1 MQSVYCI
8 YIIMAVIY
16 QMHTIIPPQFVEV
29 KGPGDR
35 LVSHKQIIWLSRL
48 ANWSCDVEVC
58 LVAAK
63 RKIL

>member
-1 MQSVYCI
+1 MLV
-8 YIIMAVIY
+8 YII
-16 QMHTIIPPQFVEV
+16 IINFYDFVSPQFVEV

-35 LVSHKQIIWLSRL
+35 LSHKQIIWLSRL